1 MVVGMLFGFRHARL
15 PGQGPSARWSGRA
28 ILVGLLVLVGPMG
41 PLPLGLSPARAQLSP
56 NCLRNG
62 KPLACAITPAPET
75 EPRPV
80 PNPANPTKTPAG
92 AGTMATSLTV
102 MFADHLA
109 YRLIK
114 EEGACHHRGRVSEC
128 PATIIPRN
136 GFGTPIRGR
145 YIGTA
150 FEGGYRHE
158 YRSTEVSITYFFV
171 D

>member
-1 MVVGMLFGFRHARL
+1 MVRRMLFGFPARVA
-15 PGQGPSARWSGRA
+15 GRGRSAGWDRGF
-28 ILVGLLVLVGPMG
+28 ILVGLLVMVGPVG
-41 PLPLGLSPARAQLSP
+41 QLQLGLAPARAQLSP

-158 YRSTEVSITYFFV
+158 YRSAEVSITYFFV